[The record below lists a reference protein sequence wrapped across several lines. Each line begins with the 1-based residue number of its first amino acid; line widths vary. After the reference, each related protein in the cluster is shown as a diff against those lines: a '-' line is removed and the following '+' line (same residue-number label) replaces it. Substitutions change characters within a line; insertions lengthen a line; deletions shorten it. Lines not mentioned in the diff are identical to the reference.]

1 MLAFTA
7 GVFCL
12 CGFVFE
18 PRIPKGV
25 TVDGIDVGGMA
36 KSTAAEILRAGTIE
50 NLRTKQLTVNADGKV
65 YEFSYPEINFKDNIF
80 EILSNAE
87 RGRSYNSE
95 TKYYLCALNEVATS
109 ICQSESVPATE
120 PYADFRTYGEPFI
133 YYGGAD
139 GRIADKS
146 KLTEDINNSLKGDR
160 KSVV

>member
-1 MLAFTA
+1 
-7 GVFCL
+7 
-12 CGFVFE
+12 
-18 PRIPKGV
+18 
-25 TVDGIDVGGMA
+25 MA

-50 NLRTKQLTVNADGKV
+50 NLRKKQLAVNADGKV

-95 TKYYLCALNEVATS
+95 TKYYLCALNEVAAG

-146 KLTEDINNSLKGDR
+146 KQHTRFIHPYFKVFQFLCKQMPTLFHISSL
-160 KSVV
+160 